1 MSNEIKDWLKDKE
14 ADDGDWNNKYP
25 FLRVKDNSTCPWCT
39 ENDCWINELPNGW
52 INAFGKQM
60 CDELLNVLGKYAD
73 DFIISQLKE
82 KFGEVRLSWYWK
94 DRAYTGQEVD
104 KADDIG
110 YDIDDII
117 DKYAKISSNT
127 CYICGKQSTHMADG
141 WIMPICDY
149 CDNNVKREGSCSQYK
164 GYKLRY

>member
-1 MSNEIKDWLKDKE
+1 MSNEMKDWLKDKE
-14 ADDGDWNNKYP
+14 ADDRDWNEKYP

-73 DFIISQLKE
+73 DFIIEQLKE
-82 KFGEVRLSWYWK
+82 KFGEIRLYWYWK
-94 DRAYTGQEVD
+94 NRAYTGQEVD
-104 KADDIG
+104 EIGDIG
-110 YDIDDII
+110 YNIDNII
-117 DKYAKISSNT
+117 DKYTKISSKT
-127 CYICGKQSTHMADG
+127 CYICGEKSTHTTGG
-141 WIMPICDY
+141 WILPICNACNDQKQLGY
-149 CDNNVKREGSCSQYK
+149 FAGAR